1 MTHSKDASPIARRFA
16 GHGALVTGGG
26 SGLGLACAKRLVD
39 EGAIVTLCGRDE
51 ARLKDAAA
59 QLGGGV
65 HFIGCDVSEEDSVA
79 AAVEAART
87 NAGRLDHA
95 VVNAGSGGAGPVL
108 TTDKRSWDA
117 VIAVN
122 LTGSMLTIKHAGR
135 AIAES
140 GGGSIVAISS
150 IAGILSHRFMVAYNA
165 SKAGLEML
173 VRTAADEMGVI
184 NVRVNGVRPGI
195 VPTDATELLM
205 KVDAVKQD
213 YLDKMPLGRIG
224 TGEDVAAATAFLLS
238 GESAWI
244 TGEMLN
250 VDGGHHLRGGPNIDG
265 VLALGTSRDFI
276 ASAGLRRDG
285 SA

>member
-1 MTHSKDASPIARRFA
+1 MTNSPEVQPIPRRFL
-16 GHGALVTGGG
+16 GHGVLVTGGG

-39 EGAIVTLCGRDE
+39 EGAVVTLCGRDE
-51 ARLKDAAA
+51 ARLKEAAA
-59 QLGGGV
+59 LLGDGV
-65 HFIGCDVSEEDSVA
+65 YFVRCDVADEDSVA
-79 AAVEAART
+79 NAVDAARN

-95 VVNAGSGGAGPVL
+95 VVNAGSGSAGPVL
-108 TTDKRSWDA
+108 TTDKRNWDA
-117 VIAVN
+117 VIATN

-135 AIAES
+135 AIAENR
-140 GGGSIVAISS
+140 GGSIVAISS

-184 NVRVNGVRPGI
+184 NVRINGVRPGI
-195 VPTDATELLM
+195 VPTDATELLIQ
-205 KVDAVKQD
+205 VESVKQD

-238 GESAWI
+238 EESSWI

-265 VLALGTSRDFI
+265 VLALGTSREFI
-276 ASAGLRRDG
+276 ASVGLHRGG